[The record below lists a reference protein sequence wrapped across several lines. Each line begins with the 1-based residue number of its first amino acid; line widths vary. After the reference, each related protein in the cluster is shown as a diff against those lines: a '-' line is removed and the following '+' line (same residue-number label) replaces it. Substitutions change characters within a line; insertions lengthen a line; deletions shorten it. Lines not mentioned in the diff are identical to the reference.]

1 MLEAIFAPQ
10 SVAIVGASPD
20 PTKLGN
26 RVLRNVVENGYGG
39 RIVPIHPTAP
49 SVLDLPAYATISA
62 VPDPIDLAVIVV
74 PPQAVLPVV
83 EECGAKGV
91 QGLVVITAGF
101 KEVGG
106 AGKELERKLVALVRQ
121 YGMRMVGPNCLG
133 IIDTTTKLNASFA
146 SPAI

>member
-20 PTKLGN
+20 PNKLGH
-26 RVLRNVVENGYGG
+26 RVLRNVIDNGYSG
-39 RIVPIHPTAP
+39 RIIPIHPSAP
-49 SVLDLPAYATISA
+49 SILQLPASASIAA

-83 EECGAKGV
+83 EECGKKGV

-106 AGKELERKLVALVRQ
+106 PGKDLERRLVELIQR
-121 YGMRMVGPNCLG
+121 YGIRMVGPNCLG
-133 IIDTTTKLNASFA
+133 IIDTTTKLN
-146 SPAI
+146 